1 MAPHPGGL
9 SDIDNNGSYIKL
21 QINQRDFDK
30 HVCVILTAKPISIV
44 CAYEIRGVV
53 KTNYHSAQ
61 T

>member
-9 SDIDNNGSYIKL
+9 SDIVNNGSYIKL

-30 HVCVILTAKPISIV
+30 HVCVILTVKPISIV
-44 CAYEIRGVV
+44 CAYELRELV
-53 KTNYHSAQ
+53 KTNYYSAR